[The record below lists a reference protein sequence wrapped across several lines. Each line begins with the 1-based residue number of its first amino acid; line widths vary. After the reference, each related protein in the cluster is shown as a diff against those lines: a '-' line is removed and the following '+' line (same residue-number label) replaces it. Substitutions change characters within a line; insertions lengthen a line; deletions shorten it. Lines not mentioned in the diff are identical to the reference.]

1 MVINGGSGGPSL
13 DKYSSAMEQKKQLKD
28 EQHSLKASLVVLQQ
42 LLTQTLTTSGV
53 VSGGV
58 TVASITSPRLLEIK
72 TRERLNRIVRNLVMV
87 IIIMNT
93 PKCSQQKLPVST
105 GRRGLLPRD

>member
-1 MVINGGSGGPSL
+1 MGPALTDTPLLWS
-13 DKYSSAMEQKKQLKD
+13 KKTQLKD

-58 TVASITSPRLLEIK
+58 TVASITSPRLLEIVSEIQK
-72 TRERLNRIVRNLVMV
+72 TRERLKQIVRNLDM
-87 IIIMNT
+87 IIIEYYI
-93 PKCSQQKLPVST
+93 PKCSQLKLPQ
-105 GRRGLLPRD
+105 

>member
-1 MVINGGSGGPSL
+1 MGPALTNTPLLWST
-13 DKYSSAMEQKKQLKD
+13 KKNKQLKD

-58 TVASITSPRLLEIK
+58 TVASITSPRLLEI
-72 TRERLNRIVRNLVMV
+72 N
-87 IIIMNT
+87 
-93 PKCSQQKLPVST
+93 
-105 GRRGLLPRD
+105 

>member
-1 MVINGGSGGPSL
+1 MVVDGGSGGPSF
-13 DKYSSAMEQKKQLKD
+13 DRYSSAMEQKTQLKD

-58 TVASITSPRLLEIK
+58 TVASITSPRLLEIVSEIQK
-72 TRERLNRIVRNLVMV
+72 TRERLKQIVRNLDM
-87 IIIMNT
+87 IIIEYYNYT
-93 PKCSQQKLPVST
+93 
-105 GRRGLLPRD
+105 